1 DHRGCQD
8 SGGATRAAVTASV
21 PAGRLQH
28 RIDEFARPSVEMTQ
42 HDGHDATGGFQGR
55 ANARQLR
62 SIRMGA
68 ADAED
73 FGERD
78 TRAHSRAT
86 RAEVC
91 SRSTTGATRT
101 EVCSRSTAA
110 LRDRRVPAEHNRAM
124 RTECDRSTTE
134 PCEPGVIA
142 GARRRAAAGAHLD
155 DAANRSTARR
165 AHTRERPGGVGL
177 PGRSPQTNR
186 EVSRAG
192 PAAVPLPAPRA
203 AWPT

>member
-1 DHRGCQD
+1 FDPDGRRRCGGLRRTGYASAQPRHT
-8 SGGATRAAVTASV
+8 SGGVL
-21 PAGRLQH
+21 PKH
-28 RIDEFARPSVEMTQ
+28 
-42 HDGHDATGGFQGR
+42 
-55 ANARQLR
+55 N
-62 SIRMGA
+62 
-68 ADAED
+68 
-73 FGERD
+73 
-78 TRAHSRAT
+78 RAT
-86 RAEVC
+86 RAEVS

-110 LRDRRVPAEHNRAM
+110 LRDRRVLAEHNRAM

-142 GARRRAAAGAHLD
+142 GARRRALAGAHLD

>member
-1 DHRGCQD
+1 
-8 SGGATRAAVTASV
+8 
-21 PAGRLQH
+21 
-28 RIDEFARPSVEMTQ
+28 
-42 HDGHDATGGFQGR
+42 
-55 ANARQLR
+55 LR

-86 RAEVC
+86 RA
-91 SRSTTGATRT
+91 

-134 PCEPGVIA
+134 PCEPGVL
-142 GARRRAAAGAHLD
+142 GACDGERSRAHTWD

-165 AHTRERPGGVGL
+165 AHTRVRPGGVGL

-203 AWPT
+203 